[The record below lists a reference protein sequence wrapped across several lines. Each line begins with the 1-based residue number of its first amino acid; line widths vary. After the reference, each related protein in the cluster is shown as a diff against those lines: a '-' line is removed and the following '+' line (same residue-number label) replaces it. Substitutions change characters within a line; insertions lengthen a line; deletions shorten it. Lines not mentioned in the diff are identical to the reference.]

1 MVRTPRHSKPK
12 TEAVTIDL
20 DKDDVS
26 TIDDQVEDQA
36 TDVADESVEA
46 KDTETTADNTDG
58 SDQEQASSDEAENGS
73 KTNEA
78 SETKADEQPAAHENK
93 KSTGSVFTA
102 GLLGAVLALVGGAS
116 LQWADLLPS
125 PNSGQSEISTSLS
138 QRIASLEESTAAFN
152 EQLNQPI
159 LVEPTGAVTALAT
172 RMDDLETLVQN
183 DNSSSLSALGELNTR
198 IDQLSSQVTNIELAA
213 PISGDGTT
221 ALPAGLQEE
230 ISNLVALSASQSSE
244 INALKDII
252 AANAQSP
259 QLTDETSELMSNLE
273 ARLALAEEALAKP
286 NNDVPIARSLAAVSI
301 KNAVERG
308 GVFASEVEAY
318 AQIDLENPVIAE
330 LKPIADK
337 GVLTRSE
344 LINRFGDVANQ
355 IIASQRPE
363 TSETNLMARLLDS
376 ASAMVKVR
384 QVGDVDGESV
394 EAIVARMETRLQSGD
409 LQAALAEWQTLSDT
423 AKAVS
428 QSYSN
433 QLQDRIS
440 AETLADQLL
449 QARPATAG

>member
-1 MVRTPRHSKPK
+1 
-12 TEAVTIDL
+12 
-20 DKDDVS
+20 
-26 TIDDQVEDQA
+26 
-36 TDVADESVEA
+36 
-46 KDTETTADNTDG
+46 
-58 SDQEQASSDEAENGS
+58 
-73 KTNEA
+73 
-78 SETKADEQPAAHENK
+78 
-93 KSTGSVFTA
+93 
-102 GLLGAVLALVGGAS
+102 
-116 LQWADLLPS
+116 
-125 PNSGQSEISTSLS
+125 LS

-159 LVEPTGAVTALAT
+159 LVETTGTVTALAT

-213 PISGDGTT
+213 PVSGDGTT

>member
-26 TIDDQVEDQA
+26 TIADQVEDQV
-36 TDVADESVEA
+36 TDAADESA
-46 KDTETTADNTDG
+46 ETTEAETNTDSTDG
-58 SDQEQASSDEAENGS
+58 SDQEPASSDEAAETETEEEPS
-73 KTNEA
+73 TPEQPVA
-78 SETKADEQPAAHENK
+78 SEQK
-93 KSTGSVFTA
+93 KSSGSVFTA

-116 LQWADLLPS
+116 LQWAGILPS
-125 PNSGQSEISTSLS
+125 ANSGQAEISTSLS
-138 QRIASLEESTAAFN
+138 ERIASLEASTATLG

-183 DNSSSLSALGELNTR
+183 DNSSSLSALGELSTR

-213 PISGDGTT
+213 PTSGDGTST
-221 ALPAGLQEE
+221 LPAGIQEE

-259 QLTDETSELMSNLE
+259 QLTDETSELMTNLE

-286 NNDVPIARSLAAVSI
+286 NNDVPIARSLAAVGV

-308 GVFASEVEAY
+308 GIFANEVEAY

-330 LKPIADK
+330 LKPIAEK
-337 GVLTRSE
+337 GVLTRSQ
-344 LINRFGDVANQ
+344 LINRFGEVANQ
-355 IIASQRPE
+355 IIASQRPA
-363 TSETNLMARLLDS
+363 SNETNLMTRLLDS

-384 QVGDVDGESV
+384 QVGDVEGDSV

-409 LQAALAEWQTLSDT
+409 LQSALTEWQTLSDT
-423 AKAVS
+423 AKAMS
-428 QSYSN
+428 QSYSD

>member
-26 TIDDQVEDQA
+26 TIADQVEDQV
-36 TDVADESVEA
+36 TDAADESA
-46 KDTETTADNTDG
+46 ETTEAETNTDSTDG
-58 SDQEQASSDEAENGS
+58 ADQEPASSDE
-73 KTNEA
+73 T
-78 SETKADEQPAAHENK
+78 SETVTEEEPSTPEQPVAGEQK
-93 KSTGSVFTA
+93 KSSGSVFTA

-116 LQWADLLPS
+116 LQWAGILPS
-125 PNSGQSEISTSLS
+125 ANSGQAEISTSLS
-138 QRIASLEESTAAFN
+138 ERIASLEASTATLG

-183 DNSSSLSALGELNTR
+183 DNSSSLSALGELSTR

-213 PISGDGTT
+213 PAQGDGTST
-221 ALPAGLQEE
+221 LPAGIQEE

-259 QLTDETSELMSNLE
+259 QLTDETSELMTNLE

-286 NNDVPIARSLAAVSI
+286 NNDVPIARSLAAVGV

-308 GVFASEVEAY
+308 GVFANEVEAY

-330 LKPIADK
+330 LKPIAEK
-337 GVLTRSE
+337 GVLTRSQ
-344 LINRFGDVANQ
+344 LINRFGEVANQ
-355 IIASQRPE
+355 IIASQRPA
-363 TSETNLMARLLDS
+363 SNETNLMTRLLDS

-384 QVGDVDGESV
+384 QVGDVEGDSV

-409 LQAALAEWQTLSDT
+409 LQSALTEWQTLSDT

-428 QSYSN
+428 QSYSD

-449 QARPATAG
+449 QAHPATAG